1 MKKLRLLKFDIIHP
15 TEYLKEK
22 QAEWNDIDEL
32 SLEEYRNRLINLR
45 SNYSDF
51 YTYHLNKSEEW
62 EAEEFFL
69 LDPVFQKKVA
79 EKLFGK
85 NHYLLKRRKGFA
97 GIRNRF
103 SAKKWRYF
111 LLDAYIKDFNPDVIF
126 VRSQPI
132 ASQFWQRYRKN
143 ALLVSR
149 LSARLPKNWHPN
161 DWDLIYTDQPDFKT
175 FFELHGV
182 KTIINNQ
189 GFDKRVISELN
200 ENELKNEIIFVGGL
214 GTENFLQRTIF
225 INNIAG
231 KLPDFKW
238 WGYWW
243 EYGGDGRQLEDF
255 PALKKSFKGVTSGL
269 EMLQVYKDS
278 FAVVNDYVDT
288 ANGIGFNQ
296 RMFEVMGAG
305 GFMFTRLAPNLKD
318 DFPENAFVTYRD
330 EKELLDKINYYR
342 NRQEQRKAI
351 TRNAQNFILKKYEYQ
366 EIVKHFE
373 SDLKDTLN
381 HKKMIRK

>member
-15 TEYLKEK
+15 TEYLERKKLEWKDLEK
-22 QAEWNDIDEL
+22 I
-32 SLEEYRNRLINLR
+32 SLEEYRDRLIKLR

-51 YTYHLNKSEEW
+51 YTYHLNETGKW
-62 EAEEFFL
+62 QAEEFFL
-69 LDPVFQKKVA
+69 LDDDYLEKVA
-79 EKLFGK
+79 RKLFGK
-85 NHYLLKRRKGFA
+85 NYNWEKFKNGTGRLGLRLVKSKWENY
-97 GIRNRF
+97 IIDQYIKRF
-103 SAKKWRYF
+103 S
-111 LLDAYIKDFNPDVIF
+111 PDVIF

-132 ASQFWQRYRKN
+132 PSRFWQKYRN
-143 ALLVSR
+143 DTLLVSR

-189 GFDKRVISELN
+189 GFDKRVVNELN
-200 ENELKNEIIFVGGL
+200 DNQLNNEIVFVGGL
-214 GTENFLQRTIF
+214 GTENFLLRTTF
-225 INNIAG
+225 ISDIAS
-231 KLPDFKW
+231 KLSNFKW

-255 PALKKSFKGVTSGL
+255 PALKKSFQGVTSGL

-278 FAVVNDYVDT
+278 FAVINDYVDT

-305 GFMFTRLAPNLKD
+305 GFLITREAPNLKK
-318 DFPENAFVTYRD
+318 DFPENTLVTYKD
-330 EKELLDKINYYR
+330 EGELLNKINYYR
-342 NRQEQRKAI
+342 NHLDERQAI
-351 TRNAQNFILKKYEYQ
+351 IHNAQQFILEKYEYQ
-366 EIVKHFE
+366 EIVMNFE
-373 SDLKDTLN
+373 KDLEDLLN
-381 HKKMIRK
+381 HKI